1 MSDDNS
7 AARLA
12 LGGSTIRRRILELL
26 MAEPDA
32 RLHLREIQRRVGTSP
47 GTASRELGR
56 LVAAGLAERQP
67 EGHQVYFRIAS
78 TPYAWAFR
86 TLLGAEGGATAPAPD
101 DAIDV
106 LARPSDS
113 PLARQAATPS
123 GRRPSAPLS
132 ADGGLAAPE
141 AAPAA
146 PSTGGIAGHFADRE
160 APPRPP
166 RTIAAHGPKPRRPD
180 AIGIKA
186 AARFAEILRPLYA
199 GRLIGVFLYGAR
211 ARGETKPDADI
222 EIAVVLDEVP
232 HYGQELERT
241 SVTCA
246 GLSLEYG
253 VIVSRV
259 FIPEAVWKTKTD
271 GRLPAVRLEA
281 VAV

>member
-1 MSDDNS
+1 MSDGNS

-26 MAEPDA
+26 MVEPDA

-86 TLLGAEGGATAPAPD
+86 TLLGVEGGATPPATD
-101 DAIDV
+101 DGGLD
-106 LARPSDS
+106 LLTRPADS
-113 PLARQAATPS
+113 PSAGQATAPS
-123 GRRPSAPLS
+123 SRRPSADRGP
-132 ADGGLAAPE
+132 AVPE
-141 AAPAA
+141 AGPAA
-146 PSTGGIAGHFADRE
+146 SSTETIAGHFPGQDAH
-160 APPRPP
+160 PRPP
-166 RTIAAHGPKPRRPD
+166 RTIAAAHGPKPRRPD
-180 AIGIKA
+180 AVGIKV
-186 AARFAEILRPLYA
+186 AARFAEIVRPLYS
-199 GRLIGVFLYGAR
+199 GRLVGVFLYGAR
-211 ARGETKPDADI
+211 ARGETRPDADI
-222 EIAVVLDEVP
+222 EVAIVLDEVP

-259 FIPEAVWKTKTD
+259 FIPEAAWKTKTD
-271 GRLPAVRLEA
+271 GHLPAIRLEA